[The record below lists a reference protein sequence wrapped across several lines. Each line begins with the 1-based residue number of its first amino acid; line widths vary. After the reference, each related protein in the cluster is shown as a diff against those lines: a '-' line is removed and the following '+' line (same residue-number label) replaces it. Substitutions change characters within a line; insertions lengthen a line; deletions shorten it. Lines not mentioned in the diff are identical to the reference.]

1 MTHDK
6 QLIAALDAL
15 RSHDELAL
23 PEFADLA
30 RYLEQHPEDSTKVDY
45 AIEFDRRVSSAMH
58 EVPVPPGLAE
68 QVLARLATANVE
80 SPAPAPLA
88 SAIASAIDR
97 AVDEAQAP
105 IVAGAVVAT
114 AVDPLATQQASE
126 RAPTSERPWSRFYLR
141 RRSVMILSGLAAMA
155 AIVVWTL
162 WPHGEFDR
170 DGIALEANG
179 AFVELA
185 KSGAVGRPLGSVDRA
200 AGFPFSEQLKHF
212 ADIRWQPIERFVGRR
227 GVAFQLRSPAGV
239 LGTLFVVKLQGVVR
253 APAINATSLPH
264 RPTIYNAGSG
274 GLTTAIWQEH
284 GHMFVL
290 VVDGDARAFGQFLPT
305 AQAVTY
311 YLPEVHNEPLAVRR
325 AAA

>member
-1 MTHDK
+1 MTHDDR
-6 QLIAALDAL
+6 LIAALDAL
-15 RSHDELAL
+15 RNHEELAL
-23 PEFADLA
+23 PEFAELA
-30 RYLEQHPEDSTKVDY
+30 RHLEQHPEDAAKVDY
-45 AIEFDRRVSSAMH
+45 ALEFDRRVSSAMY

-68 QVLARLATANVE
+68 QVLARLATVDSARSAPNFD

-88 SAIASAIDR
+88 SVIDC
-97 AVDEAQAP
+97 AVDEAHAP
-105 IVAGAVVAT
+105 IVTESVVAA
-114 AVDPLATQQASE
+114 AVDPLATTEPA
-126 RAPTSERPWSRFYLR
+126 SERPWSRLHLNQ
-141 RRSVMILSGLAAMA
+141 RSLAILSGLAATA

-185 KSGAVGRPLGSVDRA
+185 ESGAVGRPLGTADRA
-200 AGFPFSEQLKHF
+200 AGFPFSEQLTRF
-212 ADIRWQPIERFVGRR
+212 ADTRWQPIEWFVGRR

-239 LGTLFVVKLQGVVR
+239 RGTLFVVKLQGVVR
-253 APAINATSLPH
+253 APTINAASLPH

-305 AQAVTY
+305 AQAVTFY
-311 YLPEVHNEPLAVRR
+311 SPKLFGEIASRR